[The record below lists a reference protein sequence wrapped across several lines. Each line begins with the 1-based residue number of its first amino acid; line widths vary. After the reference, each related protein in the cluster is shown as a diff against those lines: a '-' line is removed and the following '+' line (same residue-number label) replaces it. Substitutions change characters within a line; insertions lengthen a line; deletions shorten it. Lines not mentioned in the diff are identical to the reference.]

1 MLWASDRICPPP
13 PLGPPS
19 HPRASPD
26 GAAAAIAF
34 RREVHTIDP
43 ALLSREKAALLGKAL
58 HMSRQ
63 RVYDTAGELGIYLG
77 QCDSHEEMELPRR
90 SARDADVDEIMDRLK
105 AGATFAEVSDEQ
117 GFCPKTLQNLLRE
130 VGIDSRHDIGW
141 SDEEVPSWPTLRFS
155 KQWRESSTFIW
166 ACMHACHNKMHD

>member
-26 GAAAAIAF
+26 GAVAAIAF

-141 SDEEVPSWPTLRFS
+141 SDEEVSDAILKLRETPGFGDTGV
-155 KQWRESSTFIW
+155 TFTHG
-166 ACMHACHNKMHD
+166 ARTPA